1 MSRNTMSSSPELKAE
16 KKRKRSAP
24 AEEEAL
30 EIDVNLPEPPS
41 KKAKRKEKKS
51 KTKTKTPKAEV
62 AKSEE
67 TEAAVDDVH
76 PARKAQVTVAPAVKK
91 EETSKRSDYGIWI
104 GNLSFKTTKDALRR
118 FLLERGGIDES
129 SITRVHLP
137 MNDRLQNK
145 GFAYIDFNSE
155 VVLNIALTLSE
166 NLVDGRKVL
175 IKNAKSFEGRPEK
188 TKADK
193 DAAENGVVS
202 QKPPS
207 KRVFVGNLGFD
218 MTKDELAEHFAQ
230 AGQVEDVFLATFEDS
245 GKCKGF
251 GWVTFADIEASTNA
265 VRGFIWKKS
274 EGQPDEPSESEEDV
288 KSEDDEEEGNAKKKS
303 KTKRKAHKPR
313 KWFIN
318 KVNGRLLRCEFAEDQ
333 ETRYNKR
340 FGKGAPGKS
349 RSFAASDA
357 NAGADED
364 GGVSVEA
371 LAADAAAVRDAPKK
385 RDPKMK
391 KLSKDERQDARRKQ
405 QEFKRDARKIAPGK
419 ALANAP
425 RNVGAIVK
433 SQGKKVTFD

>member
-1 MSRNTMSSSPELKAE
+1 MSSSPELKAE
-16 KKRKRSAP
+16 KKRKRKAP
-24 AEEEAL
+24 AEEEEEEL

-51 KTKTKTPKAEV
+51 KTKTPKDEV

-76 PARKAQVTVAPAVKK
+76 PARKAQVSVAPAVKK

-104 GNLSFKTTKDALRR
+104 GNLSFKTNKDALRR
-118 FLLERGGIDES
+118 FLLDRGGIDES

-137 MNDRLQNK
+137 MNDRQQNK
-145 GFAYIDFNSE
+145 GFAYIDFSSE
-155 VVLNIALTLSE
+155 VVLNLALTLSE

-202 QKPPS
+202 QKPAS

-218 MTKDELAEHFAQ
+218 MTRDELAEHFAQ

-251 GWVTFADIEASTNA
+251 GWVTFADTEASSNA

-274 EGQPDEPSESEEDV
+274 EGQPDEPSESEDDV
-288 KSEDDEEEGNAKKKS
+288 KSEDEDEKGDAKKKS

-318 KVNGRLLRCEFAEDQ
+318 KVNGRLLRCEFAEDK

-349 RSFAASDA
+349 RSFTESDA

-364 GGVSVEA
+364 GGVSLEA
-371 LAADAAAVRDAPKK
+371 LAADAAAARDAPKK

-405 QEFKRDARKIAPGK
+405 QEFKRDARNTAPGK

-425 RNVGAIVK
+425 RNVGAIVEG
-433 SQGKKVTFD
+433 QGKKVTFD

>member
-1 MSRNTMSSSPELKAE
+1 MLQDTMSSSPEPKAE
-16 KKRKRSAP
+16 KKRKRDEP
-24 AEEEAL
+24 AHEEEL

-51 KTKTKTPKAEV
+51 KTKTPKAEI
-62 AKSEE
+62 AQPEE
-67 TEAAVDDVH
+67 TGAAVDDVH
-76 PARKAQVTVAPAVKK
+76 PARKAQVSVAPVAKQG

-104 GNLSFKTTKDALRR
+104 GNLSFKTTKDALRK
-118 FLLERGGIDES
+118 FLLDRGGIDES

-137 MNDRLQNK
+137 MNDKQQNK

-202 QKPPS
+202 KKPAS

-218 MTKDELAEHFAQ
+218 MTRDELAEHFAQ
-230 AGQVEDVFLATFEDS
+230 AGQVEDVFLATFEDT

-251 GWVTFADIEASTNA
+251 GWVTFADLEASANA
-265 VRGFIWKKS
+265 VRGFVWKKS
-274 EGQPDEPSESEEDV
+274 EGQPDEPEESENEV
-288 KSEDDEEEGNAKKKS
+288 KSEDEDEKGDSKKKVRS
-303 KTKRKAHKPR
+303 KRKAHKPR

-318 KVNGRLLRCEFAEDQ
+318 KVRGRLLRCEFAEDK

-349 RSFAASDA
+349 QTNAESDA
-357 NAGADED
+357 ITGADED
-364 GGVSVEA
+364 GGVSLEA
-371 LAADAAAVRDAPKK
+371 LAADAAAARDAPKK

-405 QEFKRDARKIAPGK
+405 QEFKRDARNTAPGK

-425 RNVGAIVK
+425 RNVGAIVEG
-433 SQGKKVTFD
+433 QGKKITFD